1 MRLIYHKRIGNIS
14 GRNRSDEYTVTLGGK
29 EYFIIATSDGLIII
43 NPDGERL
50 YLEK

>member
-14 GRNRSDEYTVTLGGK
+14 GRNRSDEYTLTLGGK
-29 EYFIIATSDGLIII
+29 EYFIIATPEGLTII

>member
-29 EYFIIATSDGLIII
+29 EYFIVATPFGITIYNDQG
-43 NPDGERL
+43 DRL
-50 YLEK
+50 FLEK

>member
-1 MRLIYHKRIGNIS
+1 MRLIYHKQTGNIS

-29 EYFIIATSDGLIII
+29 EYFIIATPLSITIYNDK
-43 NPDGERL
+43 GEQL